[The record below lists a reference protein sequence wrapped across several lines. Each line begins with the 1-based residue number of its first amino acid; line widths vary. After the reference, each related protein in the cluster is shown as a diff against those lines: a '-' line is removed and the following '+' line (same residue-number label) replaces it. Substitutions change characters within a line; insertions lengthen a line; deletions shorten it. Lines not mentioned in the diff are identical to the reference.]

1 MKIESTV
8 DSGTTVR
15 LYLPRTEPIA
25 LNPSIEAPSAAAASA
40 DAKILIID
48 GDPDVRGFLSES
60 LATLGLKPS

>member
-8 DSGTTVR
+8 DCRNHGPPLSAPDGAYRATRRSRRLRRSG
-15 LYLPRTEPIA
+15 LCH
-25 LNPSIEAPSAAAASA
+25 
-40 DAKILIID
+40 AKILIID